1 LFTDSVEHCLESIE
15 ETVATCNFSQLVENC
30 NKEKNNSETDLLL
43 SDGVNSA
50 RIQTKDLVAIVEI
63 SVTNKTFANATAQI
77 IEEKSEKSKKVSPI
91 RADVIAIIG
100 TTTPNQEKQT
110 STITDQVSHFINL
123 IGFFTISA
131 LMGFV
136 LSLL

>member
-1 LFTDSVEHCLESIE
+1 MFTDSVEHCLESIE

-30 NKEKNNSETDLLL
+30 NKEKNNSETDILL
-43 SDGVNSA
+43 SDGANSA